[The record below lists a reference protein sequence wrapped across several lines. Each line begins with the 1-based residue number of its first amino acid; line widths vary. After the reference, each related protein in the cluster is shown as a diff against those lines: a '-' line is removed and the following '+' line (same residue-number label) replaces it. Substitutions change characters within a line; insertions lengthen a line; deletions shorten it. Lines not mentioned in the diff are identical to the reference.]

1 MKSFNNPIIPLDPI
15 FYNLNSK
22 KIVQWNK
29 VNYDNLDFKAIAA
42 FCALGYMLDDDTYS
56 ENIKVCKPSREY
68 TINTQNQISSEREVW
83 KWHYS
88 PQDKSFKVILD
99 EFIELFEGF
108 VNKNTLNKS
117 ILLPISGGLDSRTLM
132 AAVKDRQDVVLGS
145 YEFEKGIKEIKYGR
159 MVSKEFNLPFFSKK
173 IPVGYL
179 WNNLEKIGSV
189 NNCFSDFL
197 HPRQFVMSNDWKGLG
212 DSLLLGHWGDVLFD
226 SHSKLEKLSYDK
238 QICLLKTKIL
248 KPSGIE
254 LAETL
259 WNSWGLEG
267 SFQAYINDRL
277 DFLYKNI
284 NIDHPSARIRAFKS
298 QYWAPRWTSSN
309 LSYFKSMGEIALPY
323 YSDNMCK
330 YICNVPEYYLSNRKI
345 QIEYIKKRSSQ
356 LAKISWQKF
365 HPLNL
370 YNYERFN
377 KIYYYPIRASKKMI
391 RMLEKYLYKTPNTI
405 SRNWENQFLGKRNDL
420 KLNTFLL
427 RENKFNKIVSPQ
439 ISKDY
444 IIKFNKN
451 PLKYSHSISMLITLA
466 VFFNSFSD

>member
-108 VNKNTLNKS
+108 VSKNTLNKS

-173 IPVGYL
+173 ILYL
-179 WNNLEKIGSV
+179 ICKKI
-189 NNCFSDFL
+189 NCIIIYF
-197 HPRQFVMSNDWKGLG
+197 
-212 DSLLLGHWGDVLFD
+212 
-226 SHSKLEKLSYDK
+226 
-238 QICLLKTKIL
+238 TKF
-248 KPSGIE
+248 E
-254 LAETL
+254 
-259 WNSWGLEG
+259 
-267 SFQAYINDRL
+267 F
-277 DFLYKNI
+277 
-284 NIDHPSARIRAFKS
+284 
-298 QYWAPRWTSSN
+298 
-309 LSYFKSMGEIALPY
+309 
-323 YSDNMCK
+323 
-330 YICNVPEYYLSNRKI
+330 
-345 QIEYIKKRSSQ
+345 
-356 LAKISWQKF
+356 
-365 HPLNL
+365 
-370 YNYERFN
+370 YECF
-377 KIYYYPIRASKKMI
+377 
-391 RMLEKYLYKTPNTI
+391 
-405 SRNWENQFLGKRNDL
+405 
-420 KLNTFLL
+420 
-427 RENKFNKIVSPQ
+427 
-439 ISKDY
+439 
-444 IIKFNKN
+444 
-451 PLKYSHSISMLITLA
+451 
-466 VFFNSFSD
+466 